1 MSSAAKKPK
10 TSTERMAAY
19 RKRMRDAGLRPVQ
32 IWVPDLRKPEILAEY
47 KRQAKL
53 IGESDPAGDEIQ
65 EWIDKI
71 YEWPEYETPDK

>member
-32 IWVPDLRKPEILAEY
+32 IWVPDTRSPEFVA
-47 KRQAKL
+47 KARQQAQ
-53 IGESDPAGDEIQ
+53 SVARHDPGGDDIMAWLDQ
-65 EWIDKI
+65 VRD
-71 YEWPEYETPDK
+71 WPTD